1 MQFVYCLYYMCV
13 RYDYYGSGTFETTNL
28 KGRAEM
34 NRKLSLLFC
43 VAVFGISGS
52 MFAQNANGIIAPSR
66 MIDWS
71 SAGVEGGI
79 PNRTTV
85 CATLSP
91 GASASQINNAISSCP
106 SGQVV
111 SLAAGT
117 YNLSGMIEFYQKSGV
132 TLRGAGSNETFLVFT
147 GRGSCNGFA
156 AEICIHGSPISIS
169 SPNNLANWTGG
180 YSQGTTQITLDNTT
194 NLRVGDLI
202 ALDQTNDASDTGS
215 VLFCDASGS
224 CSSEGPG
231 GIYRSGRE
239 ESQMVTATAING
251 NVVTISPGLYM
262 ANWTSSKSPQ
272 AYWPTAM
279 STMDGIEALS
289 IDSSSDTGSTGI
301 QYGAGIMINAA
312 TNSWVKNVRSINAG
326 RAHVWLYLTNH
337 CSVVDSYFYGTQ
349 NGTTSE
355 YAIEDDRDSDS
366 LVMNNIFQHIV
377 SPLII
382 DPASGTVIAYNYTID
397 DWYYA
402 ASGMWPG
409 IMLHGGGTLDLF
421 EGNEGSG
428 FQADAIHGTHNLMT
442 LFRNRFLGWETG
454 KTTNTI
460 PVQVEAYSRFF
471 NVIGNVLG
479 EPGYHTQYE
488 DLAPSGTNGAKSI
501 YVLGWSTGGGGTA
514 GNLADD
520 PRVASTLMRWG
531 NYDTVTNTT
540 HWDSSEV
547 PSALSQYANPV
558 PSSQALPASFFLSS
572 KPSWWGTPW
581 GNPPWPAI
589 GPDVTGG
596 TGPGG
601 HSYDIP
607 AKLCYDNTSKD
618 SNGILNFSATSC
630 YTSSPAPAAPT
641 NLGATAH

>member
-1 MQFVYCLYYMCV
+1 
-13 RYDYYGSGTFETTNL
+13 
-28 KGRAEM
+28 M
-34 NRKLSLLFC
+34 NRKLAVLFC
-43 VAVFGISGS
+43 VAVFCIPGS
-52 MFAQNANGIIAPSR
+52 MFAQSASGIIARSR

-71 SAGVEGGI
+71 KAGVGGGI

-91 GASASQINNAISSCP
+91 GASTSQINSAISSCP

-111 SLAAGT
+111 SLAAGS

-132 TLRGAGSNETFLVFT
+132 TLRGAGSDKTFLTFT
-147 GRGSCNGFA
+147 GHGSCNGFA

-169 SPNNLANWTGG
+169 SPNNLADWTGG
-180 YSQGTTQITLDNTT
+180 YSQGSTQITLSNTS
-194 NLRVGDLI
+194 NLKVGSLV
-202 ALDQTNDASDTGS
+202 ALDQTNDTSDTGS

-262 ANWTSSKSPQ
+262 SNWSSSKNPQ
-272 AYWPTAM
+272 AYWPTVQ
-279 STMDGIEALS
+279 STMDGVEDLS
-289 IDSSSDTGSTGI
+289 VDSTNNTGSSGI
-301 QYGAGIMINAA
+301 QYGAAIMINAA

-326 RAHVWLYLTNH
+326 RAAVWLYLTNH
-337 CSVVDSYFYGTQ
+337 CTVADNYVYGTQ
-349 NGTTSE
+349 TGSTGA
-355 YAIEDDRDSDS
+355 YGIEDDRDSDS
-366 LVMNNIFQHIV
+366 LIINNIFQHVV

-402 ASGMWPG
+402 RSGMWPG

-428 FQADAIHGTHNLMT
+428 LQADAIHGTHNLMT

-460 PVQVEAYSRFF
+460 PVQIETYSRFF
-471 NVIGNVLG
+471 NVVGNVLG
-479 EPGYHTQYE
+479 YPGYHTQYE
-488 DLAPSGTNGAKSI
+488 DLTPTGRNGASSI
-501 YVLGWSTGGGGTA
+501 YVFGWSTGGGGTA

-520 PRVASTLMRWG
+520 PIVASTVMRWG

-547 PSALSQYANPV
+547 PNGLSSYANPV
-558 PSSQALPASFFLSS
+558 PSSQSLPASFFLSG

-589 GPDVTGG
+589 GPDVSGG
-596 TGPGG
+596 DGPGG
-601 HSYDIP
+601 HSYHIP
-607 AKLCYDNTSKD
+607 AELCYQNTSKD
-618 SNGILNFSATSC
+618 SNGILNFNADKC
-630 YTSSPAPAAPT
+630 YTSSPVPASPT
-641 NLGATAH
+641 NLGAVAH